1 LKKARFFPQN
11 VVFFEEKHD
20 FSDKIGTCIFFG
32 KKVKLSAIF
41 SKKS

>member
-1 LKKARFFPQN
+1 MRFFPQN

-20 FSDKIGTCIFFG
+20 FSDKIGIFFG

-41 SKKS
+41 SKKM